1 MIANASELIK
11 CAQREKYAL
20 GAFNTCNLEITQAII
35 RAAEAKK
42 SPAVIQVSEASIKY
56 AGFKPIVEMIQSLIN
71 SSNVPLALHLDHGRS
86 YEIAVL
92 CIELG
97 FSSIQIDGSNLSF
110 AENVKLMKKVV
121 KYAHKNNVFV
131 QGEID
136 KTPGGHAGSTSQ
148 KEIRK
153 NGVTDPDK
161 AKKFIEETGVD
172 SFAVSI
178 GNAHGFFDGAVHLE
192 FDVLQE
198 IKKKINVPLV
208 LHGGSGIPNK
218 LIKQAIE
225 LGISKIN
232 IDSDIRF
239 AFTYTLRDLFNAPL
253 ETIDP
258 RDILSEARDA
268 MQEVVERKID
278 VFGSAEHAN

>member
-1 MIANASELIK
+1 MLASAKDLMTH
-11 CAQREKYAL
+11 AQKEKYAL

-56 AGFKPIVEMIQSLIN
+56 AGFRTIVGMIQTLIAT
-71 SSNVPLALHLDHGRS
+71 STVPLALHLDHGRS

-92 CIELG
+92 CIEAG

-110 AENVKLMKKVV
+110 SDNVKLMKKVV

-136 KTPGGHAGSTSQ
+136 KTPGGHAGVTS
-148 KEIRK
+148 EIEIHK
-153 NGVTDPDK
+153 NGLTDPDK
-161 AKKFIEETGVD
+161 AKKFIEETEID

-178 GNAHGFFDGAVHLE
+178 GNAHGFFEGAVQLE
-192 FDVLQE
+192 FDILKEVRS
-198 IKKKINVPLV
+198 KVKVPLV

-225 LGISKIN
+225 FGISKIN

-239 AFTYTLRDLFNAPL
+239 AFAYTLRDLFNAPL
-253 ETIDP
+253 STIDP

-268 MQEVVERKID
+268 MQEVIEKKID

>member
-1 MIANASELIK
+1 MLANAKELISR
-11 CAQREKYAL
+11 AQKENYAL

-35 RAAEAKK
+35 RAAEFQK
-42 SPAVIQVSEASIKY
+42 SPAVIQVSETSIKY
-56 AGFKPIVEMIQSLIN
+56 AGFKTIVKMVRTLID
-71 SSNVPLALHLDHGRS
+71 SSNVPLVLHLDHGRS

-92 CIELG
+92 CVEAG

-110 AENVKLMKKVV
+110 AENIKLMKKVV

-136 KTPGGHAGSTSQ
+136 KTPGGHAKATSE
-148 KEIRK
+148 KEIKK
-153 NGVTDPDK
+153 NGLTDPIK
-161 AKKFIEETGVD
+161 AKKFVEETGVD
-172 SFAVSI
+172 SFAISI
-178 GNAHGFFDGAVHLE
+178 GNAHGFFEGTVQLN
-192 FDVLQE
+192 FDVLKE
-198 IKKKINVPLV
+198 VRKAISIPLV

-225 LGISKIN
+225 FGISEIN

-253 ETIDP
+253 STIDP

-268 MQEVVERKID
+268 IQEIVERKIN
-278 VFGSAEHAN
+278 VFGSNGKA